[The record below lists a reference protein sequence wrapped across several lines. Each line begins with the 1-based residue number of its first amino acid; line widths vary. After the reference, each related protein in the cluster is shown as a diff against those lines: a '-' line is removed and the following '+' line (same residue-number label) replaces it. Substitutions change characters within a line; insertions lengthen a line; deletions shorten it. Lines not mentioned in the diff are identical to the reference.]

1 MSMDK
6 FILYQLFVRVFGE
19 REWTPGGDYSANGS
33 GKFNDITSDYLK
45 QIKDDLSLGAIWYTG
60 ILAHSTATSF
70 EGFPADCP
78 AIVKGKA
85 GSPYAVRDYYDVAP
99 ELAVD
104 IPHRLEEFKALIKRT
119 HDAGLKVVID
129 FIPNHVARSYHST
142 KNDFTQANFFPLDG
156 PLELPYN
163 IAGHDLYKE
172 DPALATGND
181 CFSRHPG
188 ITDWYDTIKLNYN
201 YRMTWDKML
210 DILLYW
216 AGMGVDGFRCDM
228 VELVTAEFFEW
239 AIRNVRREYPGT
251 FFIAE
256 VYDKKN
262 YIKYSDEGFDYLYD
276 KTGFYDAL
284 KAISTN
290 REPAYWLTD
299 EWQFLGKLQ
308 PKMLNFLE
316 NHDEQ
321 RIASEYFL
329 SDGRKGFA
337 PLAVSML
344 FNKAPFMI
352 YCGQE
357 YGERGMA
364 CEGFSGRDG
373 RTSIFDY
380 CALTYYE
387 NPPEIREVIHERY
400 HALTALATSDI
411 FTKGGT
417 YDLMYANPSCGHF
430 DAQRVFT
437 FMRGYEGRTA
447 LVAANFSDSRMHIKI
462 SIPQD
467 AYDYFGSERVPEFEE
482 PLILEPFDYVVLL
495 SE

>member
-1 MSMDK
+1 MAK
-6 FILYQLFVRVFGE
+6 FILYQLFVRVMGD
-19 REWTPGGDYSANGS
+19 RRWTPGGDYAENGS
-33 GKFNDITSDYLK
+33 GKFNDITTEYLRNLA
-45 QIKDDLSLGAIWYTG
+45 DGLSVGAVWYTG

-85 GSPYAVRDYYDVAP
+85 GSPYAIRDYYDVAP
-99 ELAVD
+99 ELAED
-104 IPHRLEEFKALIKRT
+104 TARRLDEFKALVDRT
-119 HDAGLKVVID
+119 HKAGMKVVID
-129 FIPNHVARSYHST
+129 FVPNHVARSYHST
-142 KNDFTQANFFPLDG
+142 TNDFTQANFFPLDG

-163 IAGHDLYKE
+163 VAGRELYNE

-188 ITDWYDTIKLNYN
+188 ITDWYDTVKLNYN
-201 YRMTWDKML
+201 YRFTWDKML

-228 VELVTAEFFEW
+228 VELVTPEFFEW
-239 AIRNVRREYPGT
+239 AISSVRSQYPGT

-262 YIKYSDEGFDYLYD
+262 YIKYAAAGFNYLYD
-276 KTGFYDAL
+276 KSGFYDAL

-299 EWQFLGKLQ
+299 EWQFLGALQ
-308 PKMLNFLE
+308 PRMLNFLE

-321 RIASEYFL
+321 RIASDYFL
-329 SDGRKGFA
+329 GDARRGFA

-344 FNKAPFMI
+344 FNTAPFMI

-364 CEGFSGRDG
+364 CEGFSGMDG
-373 RTSIFDY
+373 RTSIFDF
-380 CALTYYE
+380 CTLTYRD
-387 NPPEIREVIHERY
+387 NPPELRNEIFGRY
-400 HALTALATSDI
+400 HELTSLATSDI
-411 FTKGGT
+411 FAKGGT
-417 YDLMYANPSCGHF
+417 YDLMYANPTGENF
-430 DAQRVFT
+430 DAQRIFT
-437 FMRGYEGRTA
+437 FMRGFKGRTA
-447 LVAANFSDSRMHIKI
+447 LVAANFSDSARQIKI

-467 AYDYFGSERVPEFEE
+467 AYDYFGTGRVRKFEE
-482 PLILEPFDYVVLL
+482 PMTLNPFDYIVLL

>member
-1 MSMDK
+1 MAK
-6 FILYQLFVRVFGE
+6 FILYQLFVRVMGE
-19 REWTPGGDYSANGS
+19 RKWTPGGDYSTNGS

-45 QIKDDLSLGAIWYTG
+45 QIKSDMSLGAVWYTG

-70 EGFPADCP
+70 ESFPADCP

-104 IPHRLEEFKALIKRT
+104 TARRLDEFKALIART
-119 HDAGLKVVID
+119 HEAGLKVVID
-129 FIPNHVARSYHST
+129 FIPNHVARSYHSEH
-142 KNDFTQANFFPLDG
+142 NDFTKASFFPLDG
-156 PLELPYN
+156 PLELPSC
-163 IAGHDLYKE
+163 IAGHELYDE

-181 CFSRHPG
+181 CFSRYPG

-216 AGMGVDGFRCDM
+216 TGMGVDGFRCDM

-239 AIRNVRREYPGT
+239 AITNVKKEHPGT

-262 YIKYSDEGFDYLYD
+262 YMRYANAGFDYLYD

-284 KAISTN
+284 KAICAY

-299 EWQFLGKLQ
+299 EWQFLGDLQ

-321 RIASEYFL
+321 RIASDFFL
-329 SDGRKGFA
+329 GDARKAYA

-344 FNKAPFMI
+344 FNRAPFMI

-364 CEGFSGRDG
+364 SEGYSGRDG
-373 RTSIFDY
+373 RTSIFDF
-380 CALTYYE
+380 CTLTYRD
-387 NPPEIREVIHERY
+387 NPEALRKELHKRY
-400 HALTALATSDI
+400 NELTSLAVSDI
-411 FTKGGT
+411 FAKGGT
-417 YDLMYANPSCGHF
+417 YDLMYANPSCEHF
-430 DAQRVFT
+430 DAQRIFT
-437 FMRGYEGRTA
+437 FMRGFCGKTA
-447 LVAANFSDSRMHIKI
+447 LVAANFSDIHRTIKI
-462 SIPQD
+462 SIPKD
-467 AYDYFGSERVPEFEE
+467 AYVYFGVGRVPKFEE
-482 PLILEPFDYVVLL
+482 PITLEPFDYIVLL

>member
-1 MSMDK
+1 M
-6 FILYQLFVRVFGE
+6 LVRVTGS
-19 REWTPGGDYSANGS
+19 RDWVPGGDYARNGS
-33 GKFNDITSDYLK
+33 GKFNDITLEYLK
-45 QIKDDLSLGAIWYTG
+45 WLKKDLSLNAIWFTG
-60 ILAHSTATSF
+60 VLAHSTQTSF
-70 EGFPADCP
+70 EGYPADCP

-104 IPHRLEEFKALIKRT
+104 VPGRLDEFRALVERT
-119 HDAGLKVVID
+119 HKAGMRVVMD
-129 FIPNHVARSYHST
+129 FIPNHVARSYHSPI
-142 KNDFTQANFFPLDG
+142 KSFTRSNFFTLDG
-156 PLELPYN
+156 PLELPDN
-163 IAGHDLYKE
+163 ISGHELYKE

-188 ITDWYDTIKLNYN
+188 ITDWYDTIKLNYG
-201 YRMTWDKML
+201 YRPTWNEML
-210 DILLYW
+210 NILLYW
-216 AGMGVDGFRCDM
+216 ADMGVDGFRCDM
-228 VELVTAEFFEW
+228 VELVTPDFFDW
-239 AIRNVRREYPGT
+239 ALRSVKEKHPGT

-262 YIKYSDEGFDYLYD
+262 YHRYADAGFDYLYD

-284 KAISTN
+284 RAISTQ

-299 EWQFLGKLQ
+299 EWQYLGGLQ
-308 PKMLNFLE
+308 PRMLNFLE

-321 RIASEYFL
+321 RIASDFFL
-329 SDGRKGFA
+329 GDGRRAFA

-344 FNKAPFMI
+344 FNTAPFMI

-364 CEGFSGRDG
+364 CEGYSGRDG

-380 CALTYYE
+380 CTLTYRD
-387 NPPEIREVIHERY
+387 NPAGLQEEIHDRY
-400 HALTALATSDI
+400 RSLTSLAASDL
-411 FTKGGT
+411 FARGGT
-417 YDLMYANPSCGHF
+417 WDLMYVNPSSEHF
-430 DAQRVFT
+430 DPHRVFA
-437 FMRGYEGRTA
+437 FMRGHEGRTA
-447 LVAANFSDSRMHIKI
+447 LVAANFSDTARQIKI

-467 AYDYFGSERVPEFEE
+467 AYDYFGSERVARFEE
-482 PLILEPFDYVVLL
+482 PISLQPFDYAVLL

>member
-1 MSMDK
+1 M
-6 FILYQLFVRVFGE
+6 LVRVMGD
-19 REWTPGGDYSANGS
+19 RKWIPGGDYATNGS
-33 GKFNDITSDYLK
+33 GKFNDISQDFLCSLK
-45 QIKDDLSLGAIWYTG
+45 KDLSLGAIWYTG
-60 ILAHSTATSF
+60 IIAHSTATSF
-70 EGFPADCP
+70 EGYPADCS

-85 GSPYAVRDYYDVAP
+85 GSPYAIRDYYDVAP

-104 IPHRLEEFKALIKRT
+104 TAHRMDEFKALVERT
-119 HDAGLKVVID
+119 HKAGLKVVID
-129 FIPNHVARSYHST
+129 FVPNHVARSYHSAT
-142 KNDFTQANFFPLDG
+142 NNFTQANFYTLDG
-156 PLELPYN
+156 PLELPFN
-163 IAGHDLYKE
+163 IAGRDQYDE

-188 ITDWYDTIKLNYN
+188 ITDWYDTVKLNYS

-210 DILLYW
+210 DILLFW

-228 VELVTAEFFEW
+228 VELVTPEFFEW
-239 AIRNVRREYPGT
+239 AISSVKQRHPGT

-256 VYDKKN
+256 VYDKRN
-262 YIKYSDEGFDYLYD
+262 YIKYAAAGFNYLYD
-276 KTGFYDAL
+276 KSGFYDAL
-284 KAISTN
+284 KAISTY

-299 EWQFLGKLQ
+299 EWQFLGALQ
-308 PKMLNFLE
+308 PRMLNFLE

-321 RIASEYFL
+321 RIASDYYL
-329 SDGRKGFA
+329 GDARKAFA

-364 CEGFSGRDG
+364 SEGFSGQDG

-380 CALTYYE
+380 CTLTYRD
-387 NPPEIREVIHERY
+387 NPLRLQKEVHERY
-400 HALTALATSDI
+400 RQLTALAVSDI
-411 FTKGGT
+411 FANGGT
-417 YDLMYANPSCGHF
+417 FDLMYANPSSEHF

-437 FMRGYEGRTA
+437 FLRGHNGRTA
-447 LVAANFSDSRMHIKI
+447 LVAANFSDDVKQIKI

-467 AYDYFGSERVPEFEE
+467 AYNYFGVSRVQKFEE
-482 PLILEPFDYVVLL
+482 PITLNPFDYVVLL